1 MTWLSKQLL
10 VKQQR
15 KLQLENQQLFLIK
28 QSQQENRAALKENFS
43 EFTASLPGLV
53 TFTASGAVYELMQS
67 SASEQSDQKSES
79 SISNIQRWF
88 FMAEKLQL
96 F

>member
-10 VKQQR
+10 VKQQH

-28 QSQQENRAALKENFS
+28 QKQRENRAALKENFS

-67 SASEQSDQKSES
+67 SDGEQSSNKPES